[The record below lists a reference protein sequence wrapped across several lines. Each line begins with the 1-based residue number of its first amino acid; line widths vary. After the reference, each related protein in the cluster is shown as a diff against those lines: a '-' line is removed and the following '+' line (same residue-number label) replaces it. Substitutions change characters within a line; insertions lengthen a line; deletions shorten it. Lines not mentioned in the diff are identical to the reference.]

1 MTEEERTQAGRRL
14 ERRLQ
19 ELDAHRLDRINGSY
33 RAERIF
39 KAILLAFML
48 AGILASI
55 ALGVLK

>member
-19 ELDAHRLDRINGSY
+19 ELDARRLDRINSSY

-55 ALGVLK
+55 ALGVMR